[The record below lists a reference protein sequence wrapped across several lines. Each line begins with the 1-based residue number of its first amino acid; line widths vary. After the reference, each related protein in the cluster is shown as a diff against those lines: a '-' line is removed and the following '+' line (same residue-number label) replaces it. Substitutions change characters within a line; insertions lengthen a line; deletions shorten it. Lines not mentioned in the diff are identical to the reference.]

1 MQRHVHAGLFF
12 MVALLTLLIGS
23 GCAPTTAPTAADV
36 LEDAA
41 LRYQRAIAAA
51 ETLGVEA
58 IRPLTPITAEAS
70 VVQWQGAPG
79 ESSVRVVNWTSAPD
93 LAPGD
98 SLVTDGEVWVTLAP
112 KVQDFCQTSDLPE
125 AALTMRLRQKIGLP
139 PDAPYDTFVT
149 YWADPDDLF
158 RPCPDPQITDRDCPL
173 TFPRSA
179 RFLTVSDAHRE
190 WIATTAAFSY
200 QPDGYPWTNL
210 GYTYDWGP
218 TDDVFGFSEYVI
230 RPGAA
235 VAVDAVDATAAYC
248 ATAAPE

>member
-1 MQRHVHAGLFF
+1 MRRPFLAYILFAGALCATL
-12 MVALLTLLIGS
+12 VAS
-23 GCAPTTAPTAADV
+23 GCAPAAAPTAADV
-36 LEDAA
+36 LDDAE

-51 ETLGVEA
+51 ETLGVDA
-58 IRPLTPITAEAS
+58 IRLLTPITAEARG
-70 VVQWQGAPG
+70 VQWQGAPA
-79 ESSVRVVNWTSAPD
+79 ESRVRVVNWTSAPD
-93 LAPGD
+93 FAPGD
-98 SLVTDGEVWVTLAP
+98 SLITDGDVWVTLVP
-112 KVQDFCQTSDLPE
+112 KVRDFCRQADLPE

-179 RFLTVSDAHRE
+179 RFLTVTDAHRE
-190 WIATTAAFSY
+190 WIAATAAFSY
-200 QPDGYPWTNL
+200 QAGGYPWTNL

-235 VAVDAVDATAAYC
+235 VAVDAVDTTATYC
-248 ATAAPE
+248 GIATP

>member
-1 MQRHVHAGLFF
+1 MRRSLLPHIAFTVGLLA
-12 MVALLTLLIGS
+12 VLVSG
-23 GCAPTTAPTAADV
+23 GCAPASAPTAADV
-36 LEDAA
+36 LDDAER
-41 LRYQRAIAAA
+41 RYQQAIAVA

-58 IRPLTPITAEAS
+58 IRALTPITAEAPT
-70 VVQWQGAPG
+70 VQWQGPPG
-79 ESSVRVVNWTSAPD
+79 NSRVRVVNWTSTPA

-98 SLVTDGEVWVTLAP
+98 SLVTDGEVWVTLDP
-112 KVQDFCQTSDLPE
+112 KVQDFCQGSALPP

-173 TFPRSA
+173 TFPRSP
-179 RFLTVSDAHRE
+179 RFITVADAHRA
-190 WIATTAAFSY
+190 WIAATAEFSY

-235 VAVDAVDATAAYC
+235 VTVAAVETTATFC
-248 ATAAPE
+248 TVATP